1 MGISGLLV
9 NSSIFHFVCF
19 LAGTGYHCT
28 LSNNILISTEKE
40 EILRLKICKIWV
52 HNKIMDGS

>member
-1 MGISGLLV
+1 MLYVFS
-9 NSSIFHFVCF
+9 
-19 LAGTGYHCT
+19 AGTGYHCT